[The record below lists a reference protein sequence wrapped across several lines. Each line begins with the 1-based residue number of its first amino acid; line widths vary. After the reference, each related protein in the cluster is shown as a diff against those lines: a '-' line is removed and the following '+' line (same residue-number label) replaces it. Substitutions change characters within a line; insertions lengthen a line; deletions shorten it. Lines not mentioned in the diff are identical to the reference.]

1 WLRRPRSA
9 RTVAESRHVLR
20 RMEQNDSIEYA
31 RRVAARHAA
40 RGARLFEDTLG
51 FIPQSEGKAILRQV
65 IHYVNTRL
73 L

>member
-1 WLRRPRSA
+1 
-9 RTVAESRHVLR
+9 
-20 RMEQNDSIEYA
+20 
-31 RRVAARHAA
+31 VAARHAA
-40 RGARLFEDTLG
+40 RAARLFEDTLG